1 MALKV
6 GELFASLNLD
16 TSGVGS
22 AVSSA
27 EAKMSSLGKGLA
39 ISGAAMTAAVT
50 VPLKQAASAIYQ
62 SGSEFDAQMSKVFAI
77 AGDSVTENTEAM
89 EALRTKAL
97 EMGSTTQFTA
107 SQAGE
112 AMEYMAMAGWKTE
125 EMLSAVEPLMNLA
138 AAAGA
143 DLGTTSDIVT
153 DAMTAFGLSA
163 TDTVQV
169 VKDGMEMNVNAVEY
183 FADILAAASS
193 NSNTNV
199 TMLGE
204 SFKYAASLAGSLGY
218 SANDVAI
225 ALGLMANT
233 GIKSTMAGT
242 SLSRVLQ
249 NMIKPSDETATA
261 MEALGISMRD
271 SKGQAKSLRE
281 IMLDFRSVAQK
292 NGVDLAEMTKQ
303 VEELDAQFAAGK
315 ISEKDYEEKLEDL
328 THGSGDF
335 LRQITQIA
343 GARGLPGLLAIMNA
357 TDEDFDKLTLAID
370 NSTGAAAKMKAVM
383 LDNVK
388 GDVTL
393 FNSALEGLE
402 ITLWKLGETGIRNI
416 IQRGTELI
424 DTFRT
429 ADPAIQSGT
438 LRIAALA
445 AAAGPVMAAMGG
457 IVSLLPTLARTFT
470 IVSGPAAML
479 AMGFVALGAAAIDS
493 NNSIGKT
500 FVKGITG
507 AGKKLSQFGKNI
519 KKQLPDLKKNMAVFL
534 KSIRVGIEKGIPDIM
549 NGLGDLLVTG
559 LSALG
564 SNMGNIAK
572 ISQTLVK
579 TLADGLKQN
588 MRSIVPAAVGLVT
601 NLAAGLISNVP
612 AILDAG
618 VTLFT
623 SLIDAL
629 GHINWAKVGTKI
641 KTAITNALSE
651 IRTNF
656 YRLVFGEEPTE
667 DDLGDWGT
675 LGSKLVENI
684 KKGIKKASNGGK
696 NLLGGLVLGDDYAP
710 DDSWGTVAGKIWGK
724 ITAKMGE
731 TLKNTSELLKGL
743 ILGDDY
749 TADASWG
756 KVARIIWRKIREEF
770 KTLKANTKNLIG
782 NIVLGADY
790 DPGDTWKTIGSAIWE
805 KAKAGF
811 SGAYTTAKEIIGEFA
826 LGDDYD
832 PGDSWKEIGSGIW
845 GKIKT
850 GLGNVGE
857 KLKGI
862 FTGIAFDSG
871 EEGYQADASW
881 ADIGTK
887 LWEKVQSGI
896 MAGKEM
902 ATAILEKIG
911 NVTIDVGSVVTA
923 VENAGT
929 FVTNLVDNM
938 LKGKI
943 EWGNKI
949 SNFAKRIGNQ
959 LAAFGWSNIG
969 TTLGKVANNI
979 IQALVNAIPN
989 AIDAA
994 GNAVDAGL
1002 TLAEGVLSAI
1012 SSGFSTI
1019 LSSDTSRGVFGG
1031 IVQKLV
1037 EGLVNAVDKLPELIS
1052 GALSVG
1058 AQVANSIMGS
1068 IAVALTD
1075 TNASKTAGFL
1085 ALAAKKLI
1093 NGLLTSITN
1102 FGENP
1107 DVQEFMKNLGKG
1119 FSAAMS
1125 FLGDITGDLIAYILS
1140 PEFIVKVFDAGI
1152 SIAKMLLSGVGYA
1165 IKGAAD
1171 FIGGIV
1177 SSILDKLGIIDK
1189 DAMKNE
1195 LNVGETLSD
1204 AIASSITD
1212 SSGEIR
1218 HNAESA
1224 FATIL
1229 AAFAAGESDAFE
1241 NMIEGTE
1248 IEDIYQ
1254 QIMMAVFEHSNTSGF
1269 TGDKALLQQIF
1280 ENAFASS
1287 DLDFGPILQKLPDN
1301 FWDIAYESITGNANK
1316 GEGKPL
1322 LDLLLESMLG
1332 DSISSSVE
1340 QSLQEKDAAIADAI
1354 ESAGLTK
1361 TTKAL
1366 ETSLDEASKEATEA
1380 MQGTFVSGKEPV
1392 SEAAGEIGDEVVKK
1406 FLLTMSAD
1414 NGKQIGT
1421 TWITAIQNGMGDV
1434 DITGYSSTLSTEVK
1448 DVVESILSESNG
1460 YTLGWNFAIGIA
1472 NGINASLEWV
1482 AKAARTAAQVAID
1495 AAKETLEV
1503 GSPSKRAEREIGMM
1517 YDRGLARGLLNG
1529 VQLVANAARKVSDT
1543 LHDQFYVE
1551 DMSHGTVYTARKTVQ
1566 QTAEQTAIA
1575 AEGKSRI
1582 DPRAIGQAMAEYL
1595 LERGGGRIDI
1605 YLDKERVGGGVA
1617 DPVSIAIAEIANTG
1631 RPEFV

>member
-6 GELFASLNLD
+6 GELFASFNLD
-16 TSGVGS
+16 TSGIGS

-27 EAKMSSLGKGLA
+27 EAKLASLGKGLA

-50 VPLKQAASAIYQ
+50 VPLKQAATAIYNT
-62 SGSEFDAQMSKVFAI
+62 GSDFGAQMSKVFAI
-77 AGDSVTENTEAM
+77 AGDSVTENAEAM
-89 EALRTKAL
+89 EALRAKAL

-163 TDTVQV
+163 TDTVRV
-169 VKDGMEMNVNAVEY
+169 VKDGMEMDVNAVEY

-218 SANDVAI
+218 SVNDVAI

-242 SLSRVLQ
+242 SLSRVIQ
-249 NMIKPSDETATA
+249 NMAKPSKQVAAAMDE
-261 MEALGISMRD
+261 LGISLYD
-271 SKGQAKSLRE
+271 SRGQTKSLRD
-281 IMLDFRSVAQK
+281 IMADFRNVAK
-292 NGVDLAEMTKQ
+292 ANNVDLADMTSKVEKLDEQ
-303 VEELDAQFAAGK
+303 FASGRISQEEYESQLEELTAGC
-315 ISEKDYEEKLEDL
+315 
-328 THGSGDF
+328 GDF
-335 LRQITQIA
+335 LANITAIA

-357 TDEDFDKLTLAID
+357 TDADFDKLTSAID

-402 ITLWKLGETGIRNI
+402 ITLFKLGEGGLRNV
-416 IQRGTELI
+416 IQGATDLV
-424 DTFRT
+424 DKFRT

-457 IVSLLPTLARTFT
+457 IISLLPTIARTFT

-479 AMGFVALGAAAIDS
+479 AMGLVALGAAAIDS

-500 FVKGITG
+500 FMKGITG
-507 AGKKLSQFGKNI
+507 AGKKFSQFGKDI

-534 KSIRVGIEKGIPDIM
+534 KSIRLGIEKGIPDFM
-549 NGLGDLLVTG
+549 SGLGDLLVTG
-559 LSALG
+559 LRALAANM
-564 SNMGNIAK
+564 SN
-572 ISQTLVK
+572 ISSVSQAIVK

-588 MRSIVPAAVGLVT
+588 MRSIVPGALALVT
-601 NLAAGLISNVP
+601 NLGAALIRSAP
-612 AILDAG
+612 TILDAG
-618 VTLFT
+618 ITLWT
-623 SLIDAL
+623 SLLDAL
-629 GHINWAKVGTKI
+629 GHINWAKVGTI
-641 KTAITNALSE
+641 IRSALTDALAE

-667 DDLGDWGT
+667 EDLGDWGA

-684 KKGIKKASNGGK
+684 KKGIRKASDSGK
-696 NLLGGLVLGDDYAP
+696 KLLGALVLGDDYSP

-724 ITAKMGE
+724 ITASMDE
-731 TLKNTSELLKGL
+731 TLKNVGELLKGL
-743 ILGDDY
+743 VLGDDY
-749 TADASWG
+749 TADASWN
-756 KVARIIWRKIREEF
+756 KVASAIWDKIKSAFSTLSSNAKDLIGTIALGDDYTADVSWGRIATGIWNRIKNTF
-770 KTLKANTKNLIG
+770 AALKVSTKNLIG
-782 NIVLGADY
+782 EIVLGADY
-790 DPGDTWKTIGSAIWE
+790 
-805 KAKAGF
+805 
-811 SGAYTTAKEIIGEFA
+811 TADE
-826 LGDDYD
+826 
-832 PGDSWKEIGSGIW
+832 SW
-845 GKIKT
+845 GKIGQAIWDKIK
-850 GLGNVGE
+850 E
-857 KLKGI
+857 KLKTLGANAKALI
-862 FTGIAFDSG
+862 GNLVYNGG
-871 EEGYQADASW
+871 EQGYQADGSW
-881 ADIGTK
+881 ANIGSA
-887 LWEKVQSGI
+887 LWAKVQSGI
-896 MAGKEM
+896 TAGRDM

-911 NVTIDVGSVVTA
+911 NIEIDVAGVLTTVQ
-923 VENAGT
+923 NAGT

-938 LKGKI
+938 LKGRI
-943 EWGNKI
+943 NWGNKI
-949 SNFAKRIGNQ
+949 SEFAKRIGNQ
-959 LAAFGWSNIG
+959 LAAFGWNNIG

-979 IQALVNAIPN
+979 IQAIVSAIPN

-1002 TLAEGVLSAI
+1002 SLAEGLLTAI
-1012 SSGFSTI
+1012 SSGFSAI
-1019 LSSDTSRGVFGG
+1019 LSSDNGSGVFGG
-1031 IVQKLV
+1031 IVQKLA
-1037 EGLVNAVDKLPELIS
+1037 EGLVNAVDRLPELIS

-1075 TNASKTAGFL
+1075 TKASKTAGFL

-1093 NGLLTSITN
+1093 NGLLTSITK
-1102 FGENP
+1102 FDENP

-1165 IKGAAD
+1165 IKGASD

-1177 SSILDKLGIIDK
+1177 SSIMDKLGIIDK
-1189 DAMKNE
+1189 GAMKDEMNI
-1195 LNVGETLSD
+1195 GETLSN
-1204 AIASSITD
+1204 AIAASVTD
-1212 SSGEIR
+1212 SSGKIT

-1224 FATIL
+1224 FATIF
-1229 AAFAAGESDAFE
+1229 AAFGAGQSDAFE
-1241 NMIEGTE
+1241 NMIDGTE
-1248 IEDIYQ
+1248 IESIYQ
-1254 QIMMAVFEHSNTSGF
+1254 QIMNSFLDHSNSSGF

-1280 ENAFASS
+1280 ETAFASS
-1287 DLDFGPILQKLPDN
+1287 GLDISPILDKLPDN
-1301 FWDIAYESITGNANK
+1301 FWDIAYESIIGNANK

-1322 LDLLLESMLG
+1322 LELLLDSMLG
-1332 DSISSSVE
+1332 DSISTSVE
-1340 QSLQEKDAAIADAI
+1340 QSLQEKDAAIAEAI
-1354 ESAGLTK
+1354 ELSELPK

-1380 MQGTFVSGKEPV
+1380 MQGTFISGKEPV
-1392 SEAAGEIGDEVVKK
+1392 SEAAGEISDEVVKK

-1414 NGKQIGT
+1414 NGKLIGS
-1421 TWITAIQNGMGDV
+1421 TWITSIQTGMSEI
-1434 DITGYSSTLSTEVK
+1434 DIVPFSTTLASNVKGALEGILNTDSGYS
-1448 DVVESILSESNG
+1448 I
-1460 YTLGWNFAIGIA
+1460 GWNIAIGIA
-1472 NGINASLEWV
+1472 NGISAAADWV
-1482 AKAARTAAQVAID
+1482 IQAAQRVAESAVR
-1495 AAKETLEV
+1495 AAKDSLDIN
-1503 GSPSKRAEREIGMM
+1503 SPSGRAEKEIGMM

-1529 VQLVANAARKVSDT
+1529 INLVVGAARTVNENM
-1543 LHDQFYVE
+1543 HDQFMLG

-1566 QTAEQTAIA
+1566 QTAEQTALA
-1575 AEGKSRI
+1575 TEGQNRL
-1582 DPRAIGQAMAEYL
+1582 DPRAIGQAMAEYM
-1595 LERGGGRIDI
+1595 LEHGGGKIDI
-1605 YLDKERVGGGVA
+1605 LLNGEKVGGGVA
-1617 DPVSIAIAEIANTG
+1617 DPVSIAIAEAANSG